1 MSTGP
6 RSGTLILL
14 DTHVVGWL
22 YEGADRRI
30 PAAVRKLIESEEP
43 FVSPIVELEL
53 TYLHEVGRVTEPAA
67 APLAALRKTI
77 GLQVADMSLATMAQA
92 ATNLT
97 WTRDPFDRM
106 IAAQAVVADA
116 PLLTADG
123 TILDNLPLATW
134 G

>member
-1 MSTGP
+1 MS
-6 RSGTLILL
+6 
-14 DTHVVGWL
+14 WL

-30 PAAVRKLIESEEP
+30 PAAVRRLIESNEP

-67 APLAALRKTI
+67 APLTALRRTI
-77 GLQVADMSLATMAQA
+77 GLQVADESLAAMAQA

-116 PLLTADG
+116 PLVTADG
-123 TILDNLPLATW
+123 TILDNLSLATW